1 MRTMFVRSGCP
12 ITTVLNIF
20 SNKQT
25 FADLPYRKIF
35 SAKIAV
41 DIRVCSTSNT
51 GEGVE
56 PILSLPAPFRH
67 SECHTKLIL
76 SFAPQ

>member
-1 MRTMFVRSGCP
+1 MRTMFVRYGCP
-12 ITTVLNIF
+12 ITTALNIF

-41 DIRVCSTSNT
+41 DVGACSASNT
-51 GEGVE
+51 GMR
-56 PILSLPAPFRH
+56 LN
-67 SECHTKLIL
+67 
-76 SFAPQ
+76 QY

>member
-12 ITTVLNIF
+12 ITNALNIF

-35 SAKIAV
+35 FAKIKV
-41 DIRVCSTSNT
+41 DVEACSASNT
-51 GEGVE
+51 GMR
-56 PILSLPAPFRH
+56 LN
-67 SECHTKLIL
+67 
-76 SFAPQ
+76 QY